1 MRLVRRLPAPFAAM
15 LAALLLVG
23 CEQDEGRLARIRAA
37 EATAWGEVLAAE
49 AALRAFDT
57 GDRLEVLEA
66 RYEAEMQ
73 RIEAR
78 QVSIEELPA
87 WEAMMDSLRTEMGV
101 IRTVPLNLDEPTQ
114 DTLLVR
120 LRSDYYGARDRWTL
134 SRLAIGFVDGK

>member
-1 MRLVRRLPAPFAAM
+1 MNQSRTL
-15 LAALLLVG
+15 LAAAVAAILLAG

-37 EATAWGEVLAAE
+37 EASAWAEVIAAE
-49 AALRAFDT
+49 AALRAFDN

-66 RYEAEMQ
+66 RHEAELL

-87 WEAMMDSLRTEMGV
+87 WEAMMDSLRTEIGI
-101 IRTVPLNLDEPTQ
+101 IRTAPLNLDEPTQ

-120 LRSDYYGARDRWTL
+120 LRSEYYGARDRWTL
-134 SRLAIGFVDGK
+134 SRLAIGFVDGQ